1 MDMLTTD
8 QILNAMFTPVS
19 KGAYNAD
26 EVDSFLKNVAESYET
41 ALQNNKELIK
51 KISILADKIESYRND
66 EEAIKL
72 ALLDAR
78 RLAETISREADEKA
92 KEKLED
98 ADLKAK
104 VVLDGANRQSTEMI
118 NEAREKA
125 KEIVDNARVAVT
137 SLTDRAQRETEQAI
151 VSAQQ
156 KATEIVLKAEA
167 QGRDIVGSS
176 KADFEYYSCE
186 LERIKAETA
195 EFKAA
200 VEKLCKGQL
209 ELIAIADS
217 AASEEDEAVV
227 SDDVVSVEAEAVVA
241 QAVVAAEENKTDDI
255 SVAADAVDKEE
266 AAAADEELH
275 AEDLEEVFFDV
286 PDYDDEADDDA
297 SDSDE
302 TDGDEDYSDEADSD
316 EDNASDNDEDE
327 DIFSIIEDLNF
338 DDIVSPDSIAA
349 TLDEAVAEAEKAKN
363 ASVADEADEAA
374 VDDDGAEDIVG
385 DEEDEADDEDDD
397 DDFSGFK
404 VDLDEI
410 TSDDGDEDDEITS
423 LFDSFFSDED

>member
-1 MDMLTTD
+1 MLTTD

-19 KGAYNAD
+19 KGAYNAE
-26 EVDSFLKNVAESYET
+26 EVDSFLKNVAESYEA

-78 RLAETISREADEKA
+78 RLAETISKEADEKA
-92 KEKLED
+92 KAKLDD

-125 KEIVDNARVAVT
+125 KEIVDGARVAVT

-151 VSAQQ
+151 VAAQQ

-167 QGRDIVGSS
+167 QGKEIIGSS
-176 KADFEYYSCE
+176 KADYEYYSCE
-186 LERIKAETA
+186 LDRIKAETA
-195 EFKAA
+195 EFKATI
-200 VEKLCKGQL
+200 ENLCKGQL
-209 ELIAIADS
+209 ELIGGAAFVPMTLEEKSETFAVEVEDTAEESVAQTVVADAVVEEKSDDAAVDVSDDS
-217 AASEEDEAVV
+217 AAVVDEAADDAETV
-227 SDDVVSVEAEAVVA
+227 SDDVDEVV
-241 QAVVAAEENKTDDI
+241 
-255 SVAADAVDKEE
+255 
-266 AAAADEELH
+266 
-275 AEDLEEVFFDV
+275 LEV
-286 PDYDDEADDDA
+286 PDFDDEDA
-297 SDSDE
+297 SDDSAVIE
-302 TDGDEDYSDEADSD
+302 EDD
-316 EDNASDNDEDE
+316 ASDNDED
-327 DIFSIIEDLNF
+327 DIFSIIEELNF

-363 ASVADEADEAA
+363 ADADVDDSSDDSDEVIDDDVIA
-374 VDDDGAEDIVG
+374 VDDDE
-385 DEEDEADDEDDD
+385 DDED

-404 VDLDEI
+404 IDLDEI
-410 TSDDGDEDDEITS
+410 TSDDTDDEEITS
-423 LFDSFFSDED
+423 LFDSFFSDDEED

>member
-1 MDMLTTD
+1 MLTTD

-209 ELIAIADS
+209 ELIAVAGS
-217 AASEEDEAVV
+217 AASEEDEAVAY
-227 SDDVVSVEAEAVVA
+227 DDVVSVEAEAVVA
-241 QAVVAAEENKTDDI
+241 QAVVAAEENKTDDN

-286 PDYDDEADDDA
+286 PDYDDEAD
-297 SDSDE
+297 E
-302 TDGDEDYSDEADSD
+302 TDGDEDDSDETDSD

-363 ASVADEADEAA
+363 ASVADEADEVA

-385 DEEDEADDEDDD
+385 DEEDEADDEDDDEDDD

>member
-209 ELIAIADS
+209 ELIAVAGS
-217 AASEEDEAVV
+217 AASEEDEAVAY
-227 SDDVVSVEAEAVVA
+227 DDVVSVEAEAVVA
-241 QAVVAAEENKTDDI
+241 QAVVAAEENKTDDN

-286 PDYDDEADDDA
+286 PDYDDEAD
-297 SDSDE
+297 E
-302 TDGDEDYSDEADSD
+302 TDGDEDDSDETDSD

-363 ASVADEADEAA
+363 ASVADEADEVA

-385 DEEDEADDEDDD
+385 DEEDEADDEDDDEDDD

>member
-1 MDMLTTD
+1 MLTTD

-209 ELIAIADS
+209 ELIAVADS
-217 AASEEDEAVV
+217 AASEEDEAFT
-227 SDDVVSVEAEAVVA
+227 SDDVVSVEAEAAVA
-241 QAVVAAEENKTDDI
+241 QAVVSSEENKTDDA

-266 AAAADEELH
+266 TAAADEELH
-275 AEDLEEVFFDV
+275 AEDVEEVIFDV
-286 PDYDDEADDDA
+286 PDYDDEAGDDA

-302 TDGDEDYSDEADSD
+302 TDGDEDDSD

-363 ASVADEADEAA
+363 ASVADEADD
-374 VDDDGAEDIVG
+374 VVSDDDGAEDIVG